1 MAVVSP
7 IAMHPTV
14 TEHDYRFPRRP
25 DPHRSTDRIFAR
37 MDSQDGHVALT
48 NGNAAAAAA
57 MTSGQLASASSSKN
71 NILNAALFDGF
82 QKVEASSSDKDNDF
96 EKMQSEDPLA
106 AQIWKFFTKTKQE
119 LPNQQRMENLTW
131 RMMALN
137 LRRRQQ
143 QQQREQQQQQQKTH
157 NRYYYI
163 FLSSRL
169 MPCHVH
175 LIGLSFLAS
184 MSFNR
189 LDMAWPPLWGERS
202 GFALHHIIPALA
214 DIFSLFLFPRVADL
228 SPSRLNHKTLPAAL
242 PSSCERHPTSMLR
255 AWMP

>member
-7 IAMHPTV
+7 IAMHPTI

-57 MTSGQLASASSSKN
+57 MTSGQPASSSKN

-82 QKVEASSSDKDNDF
+82 QKVEASSSEQDDDF
-96 EKMQSEDPLA
+96 EKMMQSEDPLA
-106 AQIWKFFTKTKQE
+106 AQIWKFFTRTKQQ

-143 QQQREQQQQQQKTH
+143 QQQREQQQQKTH

-189 LDMAWPPLWGERS
+189 LDMAWLLLWGGAERVRS
-202 GFALHHIIPALA
+202 SSHHPG
-214 DIFSLFLFPRVADL
+214 
-228 SPSRLNHKTLPAAL
+228 TG
-242 PSSCERHPTSMLR
+242 
-255 AWMP
+255 